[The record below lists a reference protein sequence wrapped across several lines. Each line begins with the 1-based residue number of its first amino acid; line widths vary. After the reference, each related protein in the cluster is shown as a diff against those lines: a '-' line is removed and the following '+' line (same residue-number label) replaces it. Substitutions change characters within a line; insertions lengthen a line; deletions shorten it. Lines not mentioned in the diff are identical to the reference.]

1 MKDSYF
7 IYLNKPDT
15 FSFTNVVISNSQDTS
30 AEISS
35 NSIVYLSLANSGN
48 NKSVTVK
55 NVALTSSDL
64 QLFYFR
70 NSQQYSSVALQFA
83 ISDITVTRCSFQDS
97 IAIMN
102 IRNKNVVNQVGY
114 SLSGIKFSNVS
125 FPITG
130 ILMSFTHQVKDS
142 LTMTNSSFTQI
153 TNGQIVMIPN
163 SENIGVMETKM
174 TIDNLTATNI
184 SNLQNSFIEA
194 SVYSIVTITNS
205 KFEYLTTLD
214 YGSVAKSMDQTV
226 NIIFVNC
233 QFSKNL
239 AVNGGV
245 MFTKEKGS
253 IE

>member
-7 IYLNKPDT
+7 IYLSKPDT
-15 FSFTNVVISNSQDTS
+15 FSFTKVAISNSQDTS
-30 AEISS
+30 EQISS
-35 NSIVYLSLANSGN
+35 NSIVYLSMANSGN

-55 NVALTSSDL
+55 NVTLTSSDL

-70 NSQQYSSVALQFA
+70 NSQQDSSVALQFE
-83 ISDITVTRCSFQDS
+83 ISEITVTSCSFQDS
-97 IAIMN
+97 IAIIN

-114 SLSGIKFSNVS
+114 SLSGIKFNNVS

-142 LTMTNSSFTQI
+142 LTMANSSFTQI

-214 YGSVAKSMDQTV
+214 YGSVAKSMDQSV